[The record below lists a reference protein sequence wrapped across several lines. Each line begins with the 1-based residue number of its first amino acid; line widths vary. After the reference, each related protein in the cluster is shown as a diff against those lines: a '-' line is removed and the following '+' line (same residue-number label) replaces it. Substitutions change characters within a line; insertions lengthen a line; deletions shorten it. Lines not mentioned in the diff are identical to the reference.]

1 MLHKNSSISGLH
13 LLGWLL
19 AFIFCSA
26 IWGMLSASI
35 AFQYNMPFDF
45 FKFLKQPD
53 ELGHWYLLGLCYGA
67 CIAVSLVILEKFGAY
82 NPVIAFV
89 ILMSGIILFTDMLFG
104 RTSIAQSHHH
114 VWLLVVPVVIIRD
127 VVTYFY
133 LRDLYRDSNEIHE
146 INLNCK
152 TIEEPNFDAQNEIE
166 EPSHKTQTSEHELEM
181 DEIDQLAHDI
191 SAEAAAYG
199 KSRANYA

>member
-1 MLHKNSSISGLH
+1 MLHKNSAISGLH

-19 AFIFCSA
+19 AFLFCSA
-26 IWGMLSASI
+26 IWGMLSAGI
-35 AFQYNMPFDF
+35 AFQYNIPFDF
-45 FKFLKQPD
+45 FNVFKQPS
-53 ELGHWYLLGLCYGA
+53 ELGHWYILGLCYGA
-67 CIAVSLVILEKFGAY
+67 CIALSLVILEKFGAY

-104 RTSIAQSHHH
+104 RTSIVHSHHNI
-114 VWLLVVPVVIIRD
+114 WLLLVPVVIIRD

-152 TIEEPNFDAQNEIE
+152 TIEEPNFDQKSEAE
-166 EPSHKTQTSEHELEM
+166 EPRHNTPTIDNDKTM
-181 DEIDQLAHDI
+181 DEMDQLAQDI
-191 SAEAAAYG
+191 STEVAAYG